1 MGYGFVEYASQESA
15 MKAIRQLNNQL
26 LDGHRLLLSISKP
39 KKSQSK
45 EQLLAVKQAVLKR
58 AESQSSK
65 LLVKNLAFQATK
77 N

>member
-65 LLVKNLAFQATK
+65 LLVKNLAFRATK